1 MGKGRA
7 VEGAVDRDV
16 CPGVPTARIIGQSA
30 VNALTARHRGWGALV
45 KDLDAMEQ
53 GGWIGRAGR
62 LASVAGIGFLLLVL
76 ALQVARGD
84 LDWIDAQLSAYLHG
98 PYGLALRSAYC
109 GLAAVMALLA
119 LALWRSLQPAAR
131 SVTVLGLFWGG
142 ALGLSAVAVG
152 DSWLPELAPAIALPV
167 HLLSAQ
173 AAFLCVIAAVLLQS
187 WYFRRDPAWR
197 DHHRSAFVLG
207 LGAFVVLAVHV
218 GVAAAPRGLSQKL
231 AIALIVLWL
240 VRVGAWLARHA
251 AAGAAR
257 TPASRNNARIIQH
270 EEA

>member
-1 MGKGRA
+1 M
-7 VEGAVDRDV
+7 
-16 CPGVPTARIIGQSA
+16 
-30 VNALTARHRGWGALV
+30 
-45 KDLDAMEQ
+45 KDWDAMERA
-53 GGWIGRAGR
+53 GWIGRSGR
-62 LASVAGIGFLLLVL
+62 LASVAGIAFLLLVL
-76 ALQVARGD
+76 TLQIARGD

-119 LALWRSLQPAAR
+119 LALWQALQPAAR
-131 SVTVLGLFWGG
+131 SVTVVGLFFG
-142 ALGLSAVAVG
+142 ASLGLSAVAVG

-197 DHHRSAFVLG
+197 PLHRSALLLG
-207 LGAFVVLAVHV
+207 LCAFAVLAVHV

-231 AIALIVLWL
+231 AIVLIVLWL

-257 TPASRNNARIIQH
+257 APASRNNARIIQQ